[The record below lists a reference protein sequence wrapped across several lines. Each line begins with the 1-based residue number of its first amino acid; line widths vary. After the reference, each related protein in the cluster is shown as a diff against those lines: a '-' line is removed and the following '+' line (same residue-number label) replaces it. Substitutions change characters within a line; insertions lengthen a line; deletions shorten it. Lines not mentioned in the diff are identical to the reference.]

1 MSIGR
6 KDLFFMKIK
15 IIFVVD
21 LITTISL
28 SQKSNDKL
36 A

>member
-15 IIFVVD
+15 IIFVFD